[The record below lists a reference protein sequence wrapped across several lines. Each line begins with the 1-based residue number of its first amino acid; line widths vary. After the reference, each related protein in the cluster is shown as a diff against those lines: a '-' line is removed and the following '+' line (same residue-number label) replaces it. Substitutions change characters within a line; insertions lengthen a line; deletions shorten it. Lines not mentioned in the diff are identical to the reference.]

1 MKRKIFSMILV
12 LALGISL
19 AAPALAAED
28 DPTASQKYVEA
39 MGRGWN
45 LGNSFD
51 GFNSDEGAVSDETS
65 WGNPVVTREL
75 IQAVKDKGFDSI
87 RMPLTLSTRYTEAD
101 GKCTIDPG
109 WLARYKEVVDWA
121 VDAELYVMVNIH
133 HDSWIWLS
141 SWDGKEES
149 AEYVRFVQMWE
160 QLADC
165 LKDEPA
171 QVCFETINEPQFNDG
186 TEEEKQEKLDKLN
199 LAAYNVIRSS
209 GGGNDKRM
217 IVMPTLNTNHEKCE
231 PLLDLIQGLHDENII
246 ATVHYYG
253 EWVYSANLGITG
265 YDEVMG
271 DDGNTPRKAAKNAM
285 EMVYKAF
292 TENGIGTVIGEY
304 GVLGYDAGEEC
315 NQPGEELKCYEYINQ
330 LGREYGLCLMF
341 WDNGSGIDRNSDTYQ
356 WKKPVVGEMLEASIK
371 GRSSYVTNLDTLYF
385 KDRTDSDITVPL
397 TLNGN
402 TFKGIEGL
410 TEGSEYTY
418 DSKSAVVTLK
428 ADYINKLFDAKDG
441 YGELAALIFH
451 FSSGA
456 DWRET
461 LVKYGTPAFSGAT
474 GTAGEG
480 LTIPVSYQGTKVRR
494 ITAYAGD
501 ERTGPQSSWWRY
513 LQHTE
518 IFVPNYAEGTLTMK
532 PSFFNECAEGEI
544 NLVIEFYDGQTS
556 EVKLIKDGDKVST
569 GNGTDTAPVSFT
581 DLKNGAWYL
590 DAVNYVSAKGIM
602 NGVTTT
608 TFAPDDPLSRA
619 QMCQIIYNMAGAPNV
634 SGETGYSDIP
644 AASWYAKP
652 VTWCC
657 INKIAIGR
665 SDRSFETDAP
675 ITREEVADFLY
686 RYTVYQGKE
695 VPVGKL
701 DSFTDANDISLNM
714 TEAVG
719 WAVGQGII
727 NGNPDGTLTP
737 SGTATRVEIAAMIM
751 RFCEAA

>member
-1 MKRKIFSMILV
+1 MKRRILSV
-12 LALGISL
+12 ILALTL
-19 AAPALAAED
+19 ALPLGVTAFADNSEQS
-28 DPTASQKYVEA
+28 ASQKYVEA
-39 MGRGWN
+39 MGHGWN

-75 IQAVKDKGFDSI
+75 IQAVKAKGFDSI
-87 RMPLTLSTRYTEAD
+87 RIPLTLSTRYTEAD
-101 GKCTIDPG
+101 GKCTVDPE

-121 VDAELYVMVNIH
+121 VDADLYVMVNIH

-141 SWDGKEES
+141 GWDGKEES
-149 AEYVRFVQMWE
+149 AEYVRFQQMWE

-199 LAAYNVIRSS
+199 LAAYKIIRGS
-209 GGGNDKRM
+209 GGKNGERM
-217 IVMPTLNTNHEKCE
+217 IVMPTLNTNHEKCA
-231 PLLDLIQGLHDENII
+231 PLLKLIQGLDDENII

-341 WDNGSGIDRNSDTYQ
+341 WDNGSGIDRRSDTYQ
-356 WKKPVVGEMLEASIK
+356 WKKPVVGAMLEASIK
-371 GRSSYVTNLDTLYF
+371 GRSSYASELDTLYF
-385 KDRTDSDITVPL
+385 KDRTDADATIPL

-402 TFKGIEGL
+402 AFKGIEGL
-410 TEGSEYTY
+410 TEGTEYSY
-418 DSKSAVVTLK
+418 DAKTSTVTLK

-441 YGELAALIFH
+441 FGELVTLTFQ

-461 LVKYGTPAFSGAT
+461 LVKYGTPAFSDAS

-480 LTIPVSYQGTKVRR
+480 LVIPVSYQGAKVRR
-494 ITAYAGD
+494 ITAYAGE

-518 IFVPNYAEGTLTMK
+518 TFVPDYAKGMLTMK

-544 NLVIEFYDGQTS
+544 RLVIEFYDGQTA
-556 EVKLIKDGDKVST
+556 EVKFTKDGDKVFA
-569 GNGTDTAPVSFT
+569 GNAVSPAAFT
-581 DLKNGAWYL
+581 DLKDGAWYL
-590 DAVNYVSAKGIM
+590 DAVSYVASEGIM
-602 NGVTTT
+602 NGVTAVS
-608 TFAPDDPLSRA
+608 FAPSDSLSRA
-619 QMCQIIYNMAGAPNV
+619 QMCQIIYNMAGKPDV
-634 SGETGYSDIP
+634 SGETSYSDIS
-644 AASWYAKP
+644 AASWYAQP

-657 INKIAIGR
+657 INKIAG
-665 SDRSFETDAP
+665 SQSNTAFEPDAP

-686 RYTVYQGKE
+686 RYASYQGKDVSTE
-695 VPVGKL
+695 EL
-701 DSFTDANDISLNM
+701 DAFTDAGDVSEDR
-714 TEAVG
+714 TEAMG
-719 WAVGQGII
+719 WAVGHGII
-727 NGNPDGTLTP
+727 RGKSDGTLVP
-737 SGTATRVEIAAMIM
+737 GGTATRAEIAAMMM